1 MSDTSDFSDK
11 IPDQELFNNLLGVH
25 DDDRR
30 ESSDDELNDEKVM
43 ECERV
48 ADNNNKEL
56 FRKLFGPDDDDDD
69 DSIEIRNDKRF
80 FDRSMECE
88 RVANKTNNG
97 TEESSEESI
106 DLSSTSEDS
115 IGSNRPPSPFPRPL
129 RGSLIMF
136 QSLKQA
142 HKINAWRIPTK
153 SMVEKELHSVEE
165 LLRYLKEA
173 YHDWVHAS
181 GQAYI
186 DRAYQSMF
194 EFGCINGKELK
205 AAVKMVSCK
214 RRELQVR
221 IVEINE
227 QNLQS
232 LESANNDVD

>member
-1 MSDTSDFSDK
+1 MS
-11 IPDQELFNNLLGVH
+11 DQELFNNLLGVH

-30 ESSDDELNDEKVM
+30 ESSDDELNDERVM

-56 FRKLFGPDDDDDD
+56 FNKLFGPDDDDDD
-69 DSIEIRNDKRF
+69 SSESSDDKRF

-97 TEESSEESI
+97 TEESSEESV

-153 SMVEKELHSVEE
+153 SMVEHELYSVEE

-181 GQAYI
+181 GKAYI
-186 DRAYQSMF
+186 DRAYQSIF
-194 EFGCINGKELK
+194 EFGLINGKELK
-205 AAVKMVSCK
+205 EAIKMVSCK

-227 QNLQS
+227 QNMPL
-232 LESANNDVD
+232 LDE

>member
-25 DDDRR
+25 DDDSR

-69 DSIEIRNDKRF
+69 SSESSDD
-80 FDRSMECE
+80 DY
-88 RVANKTNNG
+88 NG
-97 TEESSEESI
+97 TEESSEESV
-106 DLSSTSEDS
+106 SSTSEDS
-115 IGSNRPPSPFPRPL
+115 IGSNRPPIPFPRPK